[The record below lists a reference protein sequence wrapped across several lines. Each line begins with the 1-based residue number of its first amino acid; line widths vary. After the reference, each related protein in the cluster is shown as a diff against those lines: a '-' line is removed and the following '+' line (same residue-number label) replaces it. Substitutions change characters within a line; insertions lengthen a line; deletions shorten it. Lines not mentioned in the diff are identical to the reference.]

1 MTAAAEEVCL
11 VTYVDAR
18 YTTID
23 TVQPRQRRPMAGRAR
38 GTQKKDGRRRLP
50 LDVFP
55 SVMCRRLDEGE
66 IVWMVALR
74 GGQEGTTVLSES
86 RQRDQYVL
94 GAPSGCR
101 RPDSVPTGAH
111 VARVR
116 ERASSW
122 VPLFRTL
129 MGSNGKGRG
138 ELASDREGSV
148 TCHMGT
154 QFCFR
159 VYMDV
164 KSAFLNGY
172 LNEEVYV
179 AQPKGFIDPEYPQ
192 YVYKLNKALY
202 GLKQAP
208 KAWYE

>member
-1 MTAAAEEVCL
+1 MPKTRFCSYGSACS
-11 VTYVDAR
+11 T
-18 YTTID
+18 
-23 TVQPRQRRPMAGRAR
+23 
-38 GTQKKDGRRRLP
+38 
-50 LDVFP
+50 
-55 SVMCRRLDEGE
+55 C
-66 IVWMVALR
+66 
-74 GGQEGTTVLSES
+74 S
-86 RQRDQYVL
+86 RTCQFL
-94 GAPSGCR
+94 G
-101 RPDSVPTGAH
+101 
-111 VARVR
+111 
-116 ERASSW
+116 
-122 VPLFRTL
+122 
-129 MGSNGKGRG
+129 NGKGRG